1 MRASVQN
8 PRTICILRLSALGDV
23 THVVPVIRTLQKQW
37 PESHISWVI
46 GSLEHRLLCDLPG
59 IEFILFNKKDGWK
72 AVRKLKQDLQDRQF
86 DVLLHMQVSARA
98 NLLSRFVHAPVRVG
112 WNRERCRD
120 FHQWFIN
127 TPIANVPRQHQVEGF
142 LEFPRAL
149 GLVTGPPRWELPIRA
164 DALNW
169 VSERVASDRP
179 TLVISPCSSH
189 VLRNWHPAHYAAVA
203 DFAARELDMQVV
215 LSGGPGE
222 LDRDTGA
229 AIQRLM
235 VSCCINLVGADT
247 LEQSKALLSRA
258 DLLISPDSGPVHIAS
273 ALGTDVLGLY
283 AATWSRRSGPYNSLD
298 LCVDRYPEAARK
310 YRNKNPDEL
319 RWGTRI
325 EVPGV
330 MDLVQPHDVIAKL
343 QEWWR
348 KRHDSA

>member
-1 MRASVQN
+1 MRRFAE
-8 PRTICILRLSALGDV
+8 C
-23 THVVPVIRTLQKQW
+23 
-37 PESHISWVI
+37 

-72 AVRKLKQDLQDRQF
+72 ALRKLKQDLQDRQF

-127 TPIANVPRQHQVEGF
+127 TPVANVPQQHQVEGF

-164 DALNW
+164 EALNW
-169 VSERVASDRP
+169 VNERVASDRP

-203 DFAARELDMQVV
+203 DFAARELGMQVV
-215 LSGGPGE
+215 LSGGPDE

-235 VSCCINLVGADT
+235 ASSCTNLVGADT

-298 LCVDRYPEAARK
+298 LCVDRYSEAARK
-310 YRNKNPDEL
+310 YRNKDPDEL

-330 MDLVQPHDVIAKL
+330 MDLVQPHDVIAHL

-348 KRHDSA
+348 KRYNSA